1 MQPMGG
7 KHCVKDIPGLK
18 TNPPLW
24 TVGIV
29 EKFEPANNHIHLD
42 PGIFNFVNT
51 KLLLICNANVKLDF
65 VTETVNVW
73 ILFEISDG
81 FILIKRNFVRILQS
95 IFRSE

>member
-1 MQPMGG
+1 MGD

-24 TVGIV
+24 NVGIV
-29 EKFEPANNHIHLD
+29 ENFEPANNHIHLD

-81 FILIKRNFVRILQS
+81 FILIKRTFVRILQS